1 MSKVVILEDWI
12 EDLKKDKNLSSG
24 MTPYSEAYIL
34 YALYKYN
41 ISGEQVDLGEVFGA
55 PNGILNFVLPGLYT
69 QIDKIKGTHKGVTKA
84 SKYDNE
90 AIEELAA
97 SGMGPKA
104 ICDELGL
111 DPAKAKSLSSNKG
124 YKAGRERFLA
134 KEKLIPQTFG
144 F

>member
-1 MSKVVILEDWI
+1 MSKIVILEDWI
-12 EDLKKDKNLSSG
+12 EDIKNDKNLAG
-24 MTPYSEAYIL
+24 GINEQAIAYIL
-34 YALYKYN
+34 YALYQYN
-41 ISGEQVDLGEVFGA
+41 VTGEQVDLGAIFGGA
-55 PNGILNFVLPGLYT
+55 AGILNFVVSGLYS
-69 QIDKIKGTHKGVTKA
+69 QVDKIKGVHKGSKG

-104 ICDELGL
+104 ICEELGL

-124 YKAGRERFLA
+124 YKAGRDRYLA
-134 KEKLIPQTFG
+134 KEKPSPQTFG